1 MKVIESHVGHPLDMA
16 KWFNYFSF
24 DVMGELAFGKS
35 FGRLE
40 AGQDGMYI
48 TVFHQLMSLIGMLYS
63 VPWLMQIIE
72 KIPTSAGQAFQD
84 YSISLVEDRRKM
96 KMERRDVFS
105 YILESYE
112 KEPVKTKA
120 MTDTLYGDC
129 DTIVV
134 AGSDTT
140 ASSLAAI
147 FYYLAKF
154 PKHVKKLRE
163 ELNTLPEGELRY
175 QAQQLKNMSHL
186 NAVINETLRLLP
198 PIASGVQ
205 RFTPAEGLQIGDTW
219 IPGFVNVQVPSYA
232 MFRGMLSPHV

>member
-1 MKVIESHVGHPLDMA
+1 MA
-16 KWFNYFSF
+16 KWLNYFSF

-40 AGQDGMYI
+40 SGQDSMYM

-72 KIPTSAGQAFQD
+72 RIPSSAGQEFQD
-84 YSISLVEDRRKM
+84 YSTSLVENRRKM
-96 KMERRDVFS
+96 KMERRDVFF

-120 MTDTLYGDC
+120 MANTLCGDC
-129 DTIVV
+129 GRIVV

-140 ASSLAAI
+140 VSSLAAL

-154 PKHVKKLRE
+154 AIHMKKLRE
-163 ELNTLPEGELRY
+163 ELDALLQGEARY
-175 QAQQLKNMSHL
+175 
-186 NAVINETLRLLP
+186 ET
-198 PIASGVQ
+198 
-205 RFTPAEGLQIGDTW
+205 
-219 IPGFVNVQVPSYA
+219 
-232 MFRGMLSPHV
+232 